1 MGRGSLP
8 PAMKVL
14 LLSLVFSLTAVL
26 APAAAPMESCY
37 AGDGSDLQAVV
48 DALPDGAVLRFQPER
63 LLTLTQAVVLRRP
76 VTLIGLRARLPD
88 ELGGVSLVEVRGEGV
103 RLFDLDLQ
111 GNYRTVPQ
119 SARAPLVYVTR
130 GGFIIERVRLR
141 EASKEGINV
150 TAEDQDVVGGLI
162 RDIRGEDIG
171 RDCVGLSGG
180 NGGLKVRNVVIEHVV
195 VRTSHLR
202 GAVEV
207 SDGTANIVVRGIE
220 VSDAMYAVDI
230 QDHRG
235 TSAANTNILV
245 ENVRAVDSRYLIRT
259 DNSPRGHAG
268 LVLRNIE
275 GTRIAYP
282 LALSHTAN
290 VLVDNVV
297 FREPLGWGDGEPA
310 EALSLA
316 NCQNVQISRLRIE
329 GHAGPP
335 VVRDRY
341 LGEAIAAGDAVLQPS
356 APAPAAAQDRAALLA
371 REVAAELKAAIVEDQ
386 LMSAQA
392 AHRAGGSG
400 GH

>member
-1 MGRGSLP
+1 
-8 PAMKVL
+8 MKAFLICLFV
-14 LLSLVFSLTAVL
+14 SLTAVL
-26 APAAAPMESCY
+26 ASATARMESRY

-48 DALPDGAVLRFQPER
+48 EALPDGAVLRFQSER

-88 ELGGVSLVEVRGEGV
+88 ELGGVSLVEVRAEGV

-162 RDIRGEDIG
+162 RDIRGEGIG

-180 NGGLKVRNVVIEHVV
+180 NGGLKVRNVVIENVV
-195 VRTSHLR
+195 VHTSHLR

-235 TSAANTNILV
+235 ASAANTNILV
-245 ENVRAVDSRYLIRT
+245 ENVRAADGRYLIRT

-282 LALSHTAN
+282 MALSHTAN
-290 VLVDNVV
+290 VLVENVV
-297 FREPLGWGDGEPA
+297 FREPLGWGAGEQA
-310 EALSLA
+310 EALILA
-316 NCQNVQISRLRIE
+316 NCQNVLISRLRIE
-329 GHAGPP
+329 GHSGPP

-356 APAPAAAQDRAALLA
+356 APAPATAKDRAALLA
-371 REVAAELKAAIVEDQ
+371 REVAAELTSAIAEDRH
-386 LMSAQA
+386 MSAQA
-392 AHRAGGSG
+392 ARRAGG
-400 GH
+400 H

>member
-1 MGRGSLP
+1 
-8 PAMKVL
+8 MKAL
-14 LLSLVFSLTAVL
+14 LLCLIF
-26 APAAAPMESCY
+26 AAAVVAPSASPMESRY
-37 AGDGSDLQAVV
+37 AGDGSDLQSVV
-48 DALPDGAVLRFQPER
+48 DALPDGALLRFQPEPV
-63 LLTLTQAVVLRRP
+63 LMLTRAVVLRRP

-88 ELGGVSLVEVRGEGV
+88 KLGGVSLVEVRGEGV

-130 GGFIIERVRLR
+130 GDFVIERARLR

-150 TAEDQDVVGGLI
+150 TAEDQDVIGGLI
-162 RDIRGEDIG
+162 RDIRAEDIG

-180 NGGLKVRNVVIEHVV
+180 NGGQKVRNVRIENVV

-235 TSAANTNILV
+235 ASASNTNILV
-245 ENVRAVDSRYLIRT
+245 ENVRAADSRYLIRT

-282 LALSHTAN
+282 MALSHTAN

-297 FREPLGWGDGEPA
+297 FREPLGWGDGERP
-310 EALSLA
+310 EALRLA

-329 GHAGPP
+329 GHPGPL

-341 LGEAIAAGDAVLQPS
+341 LGEAIATDDAVLQPS
-356 APAPAAAQDRAALLA
+356 APAPATAECRAALLD
-371 REVAAELKAAIVEDQ
+371 REVAAELKAAVAEDRH
-386 LMSAQA
+386 MSAQA
-392 AHRAGGSG
+392 ARRAGGQ
-400 GH
+400 